1 MTLRDF
7 HPQGT
12 ASCITRDFGGP
23 SREVKGNLGTSRG
36 AKAAKS
42 QFFINEVSQAE
53 ESQGPLQSIIL
64 MTVFPPVSIKIYLFC
79 EEFLL

>member
-1 MTLRDF
+1 GQPDPT
-7 HPQGT
+7 
-12 ASCITRDFGGP
+12 TRLF
-23 SREVKGNLGTSRG
+23 LGKTNRTNRTSRG